1 MKKLFIKLIPVIII
15 AMGGCTTKIGMIKS
29 HEIYQ
34 TEQLGFSQAVTAN
47 GFLFAS
53 GMVGWDT
60 GYQLTGEQNF
70 EEQTK
75 QSFINLENLLKA
87 AKSSFNQVLFIR
99 FYVRKLDTSKREIV
113 GQYMKQY
120 FSSDYK
126 PGSSLIGV
134 EALARENLL
143 LEIEIIA
150 KLK

>member
-1 MKKLFIKLIPVIII
+1 MKKLLKKLLPVILI
-15 AMGGCTTKIGMIKS
+15 AMGGCTTKIGMVKS
-29 HEIYQ
+29 QETYQ

-60 GYQLTGEQNF
+60 SYQLTGDQNF
-70 EEQTK
+70 EEQAK

-87 AKSSFNQVLFIR
+87 AKSSFSQVVFIR
-99 FYVRKLDTSKREIV
+99 FYVKRLDTPKKEIV
-113 GQYMKQY
+113 GRYMKQY
-120 FSSDYK
+120 FPGIYK

-150 KLK
+150 KVK